1 MGTYPVPI
9 KAKTVRDADVH
20 PIIFQCYKSFWVF
33 TTGVC
38 FLIPALGF
46 GTSKTG
52 SFEFS
57 WWAVVSAAAWVPS
70 GVCTI
75 FSVPLL
81 GVSMA

>member
-38 FLIPALGF
+38 FLIPAGL